1 MTGYWE
7 AQFTSPV
14 QPSIFRLS
22 NVNMDGKGT
31 NEFNIIAL
39 GSNQYFELSY
49 NDPVTN
55 QLVTCTD
62 KCILSNNTS
71 LPYQDFNV
79 LNPISVNGLRI
90 NIDTYYGTGGG
101 LGSVEIFRSGIHNLV
116 NNISISIYTN

>member
-39 GSNQYFELSY
+39 GSNQYFELS
-49 NDPVTN
+49 
-55 QLVTCTD
+55 
-62 KCILSNNTS
+62 
-71 LPYQDFNV
+71 
-79 LNPISVNGLRI
+79 
-90 NIDTYYGTGGG
+90 
-101 LGSVEIFRSGIHNLV
+101 
-116 NNISISIYTN
+116 